1 MYTIEYCLYAVKLK
15 NNKNGKL
22 RHYINIMKERWIP
35 VFTGMTDKQFCFLK
49 VTGMTDKQFCFL
61 KVTGM
66 TDKKSL

>member
-1 MYTIEYCLYAVKLK
+1 
-15 NNKNGKL
+15 
-22 RHYINIMKERWIP
+22 MKERWIP